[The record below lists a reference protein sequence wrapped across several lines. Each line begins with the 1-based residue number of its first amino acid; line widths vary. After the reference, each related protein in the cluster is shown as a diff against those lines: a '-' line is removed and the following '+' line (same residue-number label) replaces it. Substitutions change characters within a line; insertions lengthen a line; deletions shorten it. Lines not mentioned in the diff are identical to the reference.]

1 MSSGGPI
8 GGTRT
13 LAEGRIKCVCKVL
26 APSGWGLSEV
36 QAWMDT
42 ETAQLDSQSAQAQM
56 RASFAQD
63 FATTHSARV
72 SEITNDSGDF
82 QLYPKIAWSGT
93 PKRNTD
99 VFQVCQQT
107 VNALAAIFQA
117 DLQAAGFTVTQLYV
131 KDYGYG

>member
-1 MSSGGPI
+1 MSGGGPV
-8 GGTRT
+8 GGTRV

-42 ETAQLDSQSAQAQM
+42 ETAQLDSQAAQAQM

-72 SEITNDSGDF
+72 SEIANDSGDY
-82 QLYPKIAWSGT
+82 QLYPKIMWSGT
-93 PKRNTD
+93 PKKNID
-99 VFQVCQQT
+99 VAVVCQDT
-107 VNALAAIFQA
+107 VNALATIFQT
-117 DLQAAGFTVTQLYV
+117 DLESAGFTVNSIYIKTY
-131 KDYGYG
+131 